1 MLNIF
6 LNKNFSST
14 TISTLK
20 NLQIVSFSEENT
32 TNFHVQHQNQ
42 TSFFDENSFSIHLD
56 AVEIN
61 KDFDDPEV
69 FEFSKQTNKT
79 AAFTVPPGLSY

>member
-1 MLNIF
+1 MNKIF
-6 LNKNFSST
+6 SPT

-20 NLQIVSFSEENT
+20 NLQTTPFSKINELNENT
-32 TNFHVQHQNQ
+32 TNLQHQNQ
-42 TSFFDENSFSIHLD
+42 TNFVYENLFSIHLD

-79 AAFTVPPGLSY
+79 AAFTIPPGLSC